1 MLSLNA
7 LHISFQYVW
16 ENSHEC
22 KLYDYFTNHISPD
35 TTRSFKFYP
44 PKPTTENHF
53 SFQNISHSLYP
64 FFAVMIDATC
74 LKILSLQIQDLL
86 YPFDTDIAF
95 LVQILWY
102 FKEIFKNYKTY
113 KNYKILMLLKFL
125 MSNFLKS
132 LAACHNWTSC
142 DKG

>member
-1 MLSLNA
+1 
-7 LHISFQYVW
+7 
-16 ENSHEC
+16 
-22 KLYDYFTNHISPD
+22 
-35 TTRSFKFYP
+35 
-44 PKPTTENHF
+44 
-53 SFQNISHSLYP
+53 
-64 FFAVMIDATC
+64 MIDATC

-125 MSNFLKS
+125 MSNFLKL